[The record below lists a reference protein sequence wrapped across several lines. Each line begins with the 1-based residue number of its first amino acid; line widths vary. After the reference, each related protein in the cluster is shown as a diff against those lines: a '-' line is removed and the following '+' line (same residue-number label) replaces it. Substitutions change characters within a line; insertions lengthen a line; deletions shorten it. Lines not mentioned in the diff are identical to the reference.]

1 MRDMSKHCVI
11 LLLMGALLAGCDVLG
26 LFGDDGSDGGEMA
39 WWHDHDLGVYPAM
52 PALSSTTAFVASDGH
67 IRALDLSTGELQ
79 WKTERLIGGN
89 NPRIR
94 SRKLLREEGTLY
106 SNHLSNVWAID
117 EESGD
122 VLWYTRIPNFS
133 AIDRAKLA
141 QNEHHLFLGGRG
153 EVVRLR
159 KSDGAVDL
167 RIELD
172 RLLHPEAE
180 LQFGYDPELLG
191 SDTLFVPTGFIFDGA
206 EEGHGNIF
214 AYDAHSGE
222 LIWEFDVP
230 QKRRPIPGREDSLT
244 IWSAVLGLDVN
255 EDYVVF
261 PFGESVMAL
270 DRHTGE
276 PVWDTF
282 FPAEHGFDL
291 GLTIEGDQVF
301 VGSLQSAMLAL
312 DLNTGEPQWQTRSP
326 GSITTIVTAR
336 DGRVYF
342 TNAAGGSIWA
352 LEAASGDVIWREDA
366 PREIGGRDDTF
377 IGPMAVGE
385 EVLVV
390 PGSQRIFGYW
400 KP

>member
-26 LFGDDGSDGGEMA
+26 LFGDDSLEGGEMA
-39 WWHDHDLGVYPAM
+39 WWHDHDWQVYHTM
-52 PALSSTTAFVASDGH
+52 PVLSSNTAFVASDGH

-133 AIDRAKLA
+133 AIDIAKMA
-141 QNEHHLFLGGRG
+141 QNDTHLFLGGRG

-180 LQFGYDPELLG
+180 RQSGWDPELLG
-191 SDTLFVPTGFIFDGA
+191 NDTLFVPTGFFFDGA
-206 EEGHGNIF
+206 EEIYGNVF
-214 AYDAHSGE
+214 GYDAHSGE

-301 VGSLQSAMLAL
+301 VGSLQSAMLSL
-312 DLNTGEPQWQTRSP
+312 DLHTGERLWETRSP
-326 GSITTIVTAR
+326 GSITTIVTVR

-342 TNAAGGSIWA
+342 TNPGGGSLWV
-352 LEAASGDVIWREDA
+352 LDAASGDVIWRKDA
-366 PREIGGRDDTF
+366 PRELGERGDTF
-377 IGPMAVGE
+377 IAPIAVGDE
-385 EVLVV
+385 MIVAN
-390 PGSQRIFGYW
+390 GTQRVFGYR